1 MDLSRSGSVWKY
13 DNNSGATDIK
23 EIIIEPSQG
32 WISLK
37 LCELWQYRELLF
49 FLAWRDVK
57 VRYKQA
63 VFGIAWAVIQPLMTM
78 IIFSVIFG
86 QLAKLPSE
94 GLPYPIFSYCGLL
107 PWQLFANAL
116 QKGGTSLVGN
126 AHLITK
132 VYFPRLIIPL
142 SAVTAGLVDF
152 AISFVVLLG
161 LMVYFGIAP
170 GWSILWLPLLVLFT
184 LLTALAV
191 GLWVSALNVQYRDV
205 QHMIPFVVQAW
216 MFISP
221 VAYSPELIPKGP
233 GRILY
238 GINPLTGVIQG
249 FRWALLGGHPPDEL
263 MAVSIIVVGVLLLS
277 GLFYFKWMEKTFA
290 DVV

>member
-1 MDLSRSGSVWKY
+1 MNLNTYLK
-13 DNNSGATDIK
+13 NTIK
-23 EIIIEPSQG
+23 VPENVIMPTRG
-32 WISLK
+32 WVSLR
-37 LCELWQYRELLF
+37 LGELWKYRELLYF
-49 FLAWRDVK
+49 ITWRDVK

-63 VFGIAWAVIQPLMTM
+63 VLGIAWAIIQPLMTM
-78 IIFSVIFG
+78 VIFSLIFG

-94 GLPYPIFSYCGLL
+94 GLPYPVFIYCGLL
-107 PWQLFANAL
+107 PWQLFAGAL

-142 SAVTAGLVDF
+142 SAVAGGLVDF
-152 AISFVVLLG
+152 AISFVVLFG
-161 LMVYFGIAP
+161 LMIYFGIAP
-170 GWSILWLPLLVLFT
+170 SWSILLLPLFVLFT
-184 LLTALAV
+184 VLTALAV
-191 GLWVSALNVQYRDV
+191 GLWVSALNVHYRDV
-205 QHMIPFVVQAW
+205 QHIIPFMVQAW

-221 VAYSPELIPKGP
+221 VAYSVELIPEGLW
-233 GRILY
+233 RILY

-277 GLFYFKWMEKTFA
+277 GLFYFKRMEKTFA

>member
-1 MDLSRSGSVWKY
+1 MTSN
-13 DNNSGATDIK
+13 DNSLKSTIEVAETV
-23 EIIIEPSQG
+23 IEPTHE
-32 WISLK
+32 WLSLR
-37 LCELWQYRELLF
+37 LGEVWRYRELLYF
-49 FLAWRDVK
+49 ITWRDVK

-63 VFGIAWAVIQPLMTM
+63 VLGIAWAIIQPLMTM
-78 IIFSVIFG
+78 VIFSLIFG

-94 GLPYPIFSYCGLL
+94 GLPYPVFIYCGLL
-107 PWQLFANAL
+107 PWQLFAGAL

-142 SAVTAGLVDF
+142 SAVAGGLVDF
-152 AISFVVLLG
+152 AISFVVLFG
-161 LMVYFGIAP
+161 LMIYFGIAP
-170 GWSILWLPLLVLFT
+170 SWSILWLPLFVLFT
-184 LLTALAV
+184 VLTALAV
-191 GLWVSALNVQYRDV
+191 GLWVSALNVHYRDV
-205 QHMIPFVVQAW
+205 QHIIPFMVQAW

-221 VAYSPELIPKGP
+221 VAYSVELIPEGP
-233 GRILY
+233 WRILY

-263 MAVSIIVVGVLLLS
+263 MAVSMIVVGVLLLS
-277 GLFYFKWMEKTFA
+277 GLFYFKRMEKTFA

>member
-1 MDLSRSGSVWKY
+1 MPETV
-13 DNNSGATDIK
+13 
-23 EIIIEPSQG
+23 IEPTRG
-32 WISLK
+32 WVSLR
-37 LCELWQYRELLF
+37 LWELWKYRELLYF
-49 FLAWRDVK
+49 ITWRDVK

-63 VFGIAWAVIQPLMTM
+63 VLGIAWAIIQPLMTVV
-78 IIFSVIFG
+78 IFSLIFG

-94 GLPYPIFSYCGLL
+94 GLPYLLFSYCGLL
-107 PWQLFANAL
+107 PWQLFATAL

-142 SAVTAGLVDF
+142 STVAGGLVDF
-152 AISFVVLLG
+152 AISFVVLFG
-161 LMVYFGIAP
+161 LTIYFGIAP
-170 GWSILWLPLLVLFT
+170 SWTIFWLPLFVLFT
-184 LLTALAV
+184 VLTALAV

-205 QHMIPFVVQAW
+205 QHMIPFMVQAW

-221 VAYSPELIPKGP
+221 VAYSTELIPEGP
-233 GRILY
+233 WRILY
-238 GINPLTGVIQG
+238 GVNPLTGVIQG

-263 MAVSIIVVGVLLLS
+263 MAVSIIVVGGLLLS
-277 GLFYFKWMEKTFA
+277 GLFYFKRMEKTFA